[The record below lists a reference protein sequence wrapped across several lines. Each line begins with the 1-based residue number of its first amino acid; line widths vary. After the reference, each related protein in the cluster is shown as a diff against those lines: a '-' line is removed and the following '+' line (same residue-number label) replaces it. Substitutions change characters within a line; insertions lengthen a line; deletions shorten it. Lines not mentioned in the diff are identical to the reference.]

1 MAIGL
6 ITTPASWANRTVVT
20 PTWLQNV
27 QDTVNYLLATM
38 HCGDGSDA
46 DPVISSGTT
55 TLTRD
60 MYYANLSLSGGTL
73 ATAGWCI
80 YVKGTFTWSGGALQC
95 NGAAGGVGN
104 SGNGVGG
111 LTSLVSGGP
120 HLGGSGI
127 AGTQTATTPQ
137 PGSTIIGF
145 GGAGGA
151 GGASGGAGGSPG
163 SFYASTSDRKYKIPP
178 FRQSYGGPDAYGQ
191 SLPLTVLGKYGTAY
205 CGGTGGGGGRGDGTR
220 QGGCGGEG
228 GGLLFVIANSIVIT
242 GSPTASATGG
252 AGGAGQAS
260 GNCGGGGGGGG
271 GAGILI
277 YGSISGS
284 PPSITVTGGAGGAA
298 TGTGNAGTSGSSG
311 SSAFKTYAL
320 GT

>member
-6 ITTPASWANRTVVT
+6 ITTPASWVQGTPAS
-20 PTWLQNV
+20 PTWFQNM
-27 QDTVNYLLATM
+27 QDTLNYMLATM

-46 DPVISSGTT
+46 DPAISSGTT

-60 MYYANLSLSGGTL
+60 MYYANLTLSGGTL

-95 NGAAGGVGN
+95 NGTAGGVG
-104 SGNGVGG
+104 SGSSGVGG
-111 LTSLVSGGP
+111 VTAFGVAGP
-120 HLGGSGI
+120 HLGSPGA
-127 AGTQTATTPQ
+127 AGTQTVTQ
-137 PGSTIIGF
+137 PVTSGSILGF
-145 GGAGGA
+145 GGAGGLGGPSGGSGGTVGSFY
-151 GGASGGAGGSPG
+151 GGAS
-163 SFYASTSDRKYKIPP
+163 RNYKMPP
-178 FRQSYGGPDAYGQ
+178 FRQGYQRRDPYGQ
-191 SLPLTVLGKYGTAY
+191 SLPITTATPIVSMPFG
-205 CGGTGGGGGRGDGTR
+205 GGTGGGGGCGDGTR
-220 QGGCGGEG
+220 QGGSGGEG

-284 PPSITVTGGAGGAA
+284 PPSITVTGGSGGAA
-298 TGTGNAGTSGSSG
+298 TGTGTAGQSGSSG
-311 SSAFKTYAL
+311 SSTFKTYAL